1 MQKVLSRRSKLP
13 TASFLLS
20 LIFFVPLTE
29 ILAIILGIV
38 ALVRI
43 HKSHHTLKG
52 EALAVL
58 GIIFGAIRLLFLIII
73 TVLLVITAPHIK
85 PSFLEARQNVKVAKV
100 YIDFLRL
107 EQLIN
112 EYYGQHQ
119 ETPGNLLILKESGM
133 VKTLPVD
140 PFSENGQIYKYKSG
154 RQVMEIDPK
163 ADFLIYSVGPDSHDD
178 GGRKQYSTQDKNGDI
193 IKVGQIKSLPKKG
206 K

>member
-13 TASFLLS
+13 IASFLLS
-20 LIFFVPLTE
+20 LIFFIPLTE
-29 ILAIILGIV
+29 ILAIILGIA

-58 GIIFGAIRLLFLIII
+58 GIIFGAIRLLFLIVI
-73 TVLLVITAPHIK
+73 TVLLIITAPHIK
-85 PSFLEARQNVKVAKV
+85 PSFLKARQNVKVAKV

-112 EYYGQHQ
+112 EYYQQHQ
-119 ETPGNLLILKESGM
+119 ETPRNLLILKESGM
-133 VKTLPVD
+133 VKALPVD

-154 RQVMEIDPK
+154 RQVIEIYPK

-178 GGRKQYSTQDKNGDI
+178 GGHRQYSTQGKNGDI
-193 IKVGQIKSLPKKG
+193 IKIGQIKSLPKKG